1 LRAGNDADGQERRPF
16 GLGAALPQS
25 GGYVK
30 ISQVIGPRTSEVIE
44 VPDPRP
50 ADGQVLVQVVA
61 SGVCTSDL
69 APWRKGPG
77 PKTARGDG
85 QNSDDQD
92 GDGRNG
98 DGRNG
103 DGQHPEPIR
112 LGHEIV
118 GRVVA
123 AGRNARGWAEGDL
136 VTGLGDRGFASLA
149 VLDATAVLP
158 VPGHIEPA
166 HAIGEPVADL
176 AEALGRTH
184 LSAGQRVAVVG
195 LGFMGLGLV
204 QLAKDRAPGLLIGVD
219 PLPGARQRGL
229 ELGCDLV
236 FAPAEVPPEFGGAN
250 GGTPGQVPPARD
262 QRADVVLEAT
272 GVTPGLRTASA
283 LVRPFVT
290 LCVVGYH
297 HAGDAMMDM
306 DLWYKA
312 VTIVNGFCPDRTRLM
327 RAMRDALDL
336 IAAHRFSYAPLVTHR
351 FGLDEVDRAYELMDA
366 RADGFVK
373 AVLEP

>member
-1 LRAGNDADGQERRPF
+1 M
-16 GLGAALPQS
+16 
-25 GGYVK
+25 K
-30 ISQVIGPRTSEVIE
+30 ISQVTGPRTSEVIE

-50 ADGQVLVQVVA
+50 ADDQVLVQVVA

-69 APWRKGPG
+69 TPWRDGPVG
-77 PKTARGDG
+77 RGDG
-85 QNSDDQD
+85 
-92 GDGRNG
+92 R
-98 DGRNG
+98 
-103 DGQHPEPIR
+103 PLR

-136 VTGLGDRGFASLA
+136 VTGLGDQGFASLA
-149 VLDATAVLP
+149 VLDAAAILP
-158 VPGHIEPA
+158 VPDHVQPA

-176 AEALGRTH
+176 AEALARTGV
-184 LSAGQRVAVVG
+184 SAGQRVAVVG

-204 QLAKDRAPGLLIGVD
+204 QLARERAPGLLIGVD
-219 PLPGARQRGL
+219 PLPSARQRGL
-229 ELGCDLV
+229 DLGCDLV
-236 FAPAEVPPEFGGAN
+236 FAPGEVPGEYGGQA
-250 GGTPGQVPPARD
+250 GPQDPVPPPRD

-283 LVRPFVT
+283 LVRPFGT

-327 RAMRDALDL
+327 RAMRAALDL

-351 FGLDEVDRAYELMDA
+351 MGLDEVDRAYELMDT
-366 RADGFVK
+366 RPDGFVK

>member
-1 LRAGNDADGQERRPF
+1 
-16 GLGAALPQS
+16 
-25 GGYVK
+25 VK
-30 ISQVIGPRTSEVIE
+30 ISQVIGPRVSEVVE
-44 VPDPRP
+44 VPDPAP
-50 ADGQVLVQVVA
+50 GAGQVLVQVVA
-61 SGVCTSDL
+61 SGVCTSGL
-69 APWRKGPG
+69 APWREGP
-77 PKTARGDG
+77 ASRGDG
-85 QNSDDQD
+85 K
-92 GDGRNG
+92 
-98 DGRNG
+98 
-103 DGQHPEPIR
+103 PIR
-112 LGHEIV
+112 LGHEIT

-123 AGRNARGWAEGDL
+123 AGPGARGWAEGDL
-136 VTGLGDRGFASLA
+136 VTGLGDGGFASLA
-149 VLDATAVLP
+149 VLDATAILP
-158 VPGHIEPA
+158 VPVGVEPA

-176 AEALGRTH
+176 AEALGRTG
-184 LSAGQRVAVVG
+184 LSAGQRAAVVG

-204 QLAKDRAPGLLIGVD
+204 QLARDRAPGLLIGVD
-219 PLPGARQRGL
+219 PLPAARQRGL

-236 FAPAEVPPEFGGAN
+236 FAPGEVPPEFGGAS
-250 GGTPGQVPPARD
+250 GGADGGASGGADGGASGGADGGASGGADGGASGGADGGGGPIPGRARD

-283 LVRPFVT
+283 LVRPFGT

-336 IAAHRFSYAPLVTHR
+336 IAARRFSYAPLITHR
-351 FGLDEVDRAYELMDA
+351 FGLDEVDRAYELMEA

-373 AVLEP
+373 AVLHP